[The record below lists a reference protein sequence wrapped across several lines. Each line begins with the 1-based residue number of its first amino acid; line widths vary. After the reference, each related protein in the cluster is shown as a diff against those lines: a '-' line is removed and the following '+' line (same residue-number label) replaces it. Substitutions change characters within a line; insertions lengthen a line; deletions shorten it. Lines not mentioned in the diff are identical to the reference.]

1 MKLILKVLIIV
12 VVLFFFDA
20 CKKDPPCVAV
30 QGDWELVN

>member
-1 MKLILKVLIIV
+1 MKLILKVLILF
-12 VVLFFFDA
+12 VVLFLFNG